1 MKMIEPFDVT
11 PARMLSSTVPIT
23 ETEWTAGTYTTGTRR
38 YVGADLYEVVAT
50 PDTSTEPVA
59 GAALD
64 PPAWL
69 RVGAINRFAAFDG
82 IVGRPAEVA
91 SGSMFWRIQGVG
103 LVNGVAL
110 FGLEGETATVRIRR
124 QADDEVLLA
133 RSWSLRGRGVPTDYW
148 EWAFRPFEETD
159 TALVTDGPSLTNA
172 IVEIEVDGGPSR
184 AALGEA
190 FLGTVQQLGVTL
202 YGTSAEIEDFSRR
215 ERDPF
220 GNFIIVGRPSTRLVR
235 YTVSVRNADLS
246 RVDRLLRAR
255 LARPTVYIG
264 DEGFLTTVLPGFP
277 RNIQSVPL
285 GPTVSEMLFEVEGL
299 I

>member
-11 PARMLSSTVPIT
+11 PARVLESTVPIT
-23 ETEWTAGTYTTGTRR
+23 ETEWTAGTYETGTQR
-38 YVGADLYEVVAT
+38 YVGAELYEVVAT
-50 PDTSTEPVA
+50 PSTDTEPLA
-59 GAALD
+59 GAELD

-82 IVGRPAEVA
+82 LLGRPSEVA
-91 SGSMFWRIQGVG
+91 SGVMSWRIHGAG

-110 FGLEGETATVRIRR
+110 FGLVGETATVRIRR
-124 QADDEVLLA
+124 QSDDEVVLE
-133 RSWSLRGRGVPTDYW
+133 RSWRLLGRGVPTTFW
-148 EWAFRPFEETD
+148 EWAFLPFEETD
-159 TALVTDGPSLTNA
+159 TALVTDGPSLIDP
-172 IVEIEVDGGPSR
+172 IVEIEVDGGASR

-190 FLGTVQQLGVTL
+190 FLGKIQRLGVTL
-202 YGTSAEIEDFSRR
+202 YGTSVEVEDFTRR

-220 GNFIIVGRPSTRLVR
+220 GNFVIVGRPSTRIVR
-235 YTVSVRNADLS
+235 YTVSVRNSELS
-246 RVDRLLRAR
+246 RVDKLLRAR

-264 DEGFLTTVLPGFP
+264 DEGFPTTVLPGFP